1 MRTVPLASGDRQ
13 FMFSD
18 GVVEACREDSDE
30 LYGFDRLQESLE
42 RHAAEG
48 PNGLRDGVLDDL
60 RRFMGP
66 RPRADD
72 QTILVLQL
80 P

>member
-1 MRTVPLASGDRQ
+1 VRTLPLAAGDRL

-18 GVVEACREDSDE
+18 GVVEACREGGDE
-30 LYGFDRLQESLE
+30 LFGFERLQASLE
-42 RHAAEG
+42 RHAGKSPA
-48 PNGLRDGVLDDL
+48 GLRDGVLDDL
-60 RRFMGP
+60 RRFAGP
-66 RPRADD
+66 APRADD